1 MKTTEDA
8 RKRILADLAAWTDA
22 LKSAVDEL
30 NGEREPEKPAELV
43 KRIRGARKEIR
54 SLLDEAEALRMHDPL
69 VQRLRAAHPP
79 WPAK

>member
-8 RKRILADLAAWTDA
+8 RRRILTNLGDRADELKAA
-22 LKSAVDEL
+22 VEEL
-30 NGEREPEKPAELV
+30 NGEREPERPADLV
-43 KRIRGARKEIR
+43 RRIRGARKEIR
-54 SLLDEAEALRMHDPL
+54 SLLDEAEALHMRDPL